1 MNSKKNLTIII
12 AVVIVVIIGLFMW
25 QGMRN
30 NTGPESTTTTTKD
43 IEAVDITAGSI
54 GDMNDDIFVEIT
66 AQSAYYA
73 QKNVEDVTGW
83 VAHMETLYNT
93 YGVTEENIAAY
104 GEALDNDPERSSDL
118 AQKYAQRLTELMDA
132 GE

>member
-73 QKNVEDVTGW
+73 QKNVEDMTGW
-83 VAHMETLYNT
+83 AAHMETLYNT
-93 YGVTEENIAAY
+93 YGTTEENVTAY
-104 GEALDNDPERSSDL
+104 IKALDNDIEHSADI
-118 AQKYAQRLTELMDA
+118 AQKYAQRLTELVDA